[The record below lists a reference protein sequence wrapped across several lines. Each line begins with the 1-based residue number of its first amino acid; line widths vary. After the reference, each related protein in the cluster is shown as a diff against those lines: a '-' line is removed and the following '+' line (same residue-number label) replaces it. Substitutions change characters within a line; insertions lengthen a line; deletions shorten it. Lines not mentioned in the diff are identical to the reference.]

1 MADWGLKPGSD
12 PSDTVALLVAELSAN
27 AVRHGHARG
36 HDRFQL
42 ALTHDAAARTVR
54 IEVSDASPRHPP
66 TDPPRPSPE
75 DESGRGLLLVDV
87 LAARW
92 GTSRRVP
99 LGKTIWADVA
109 TDRP

>member
-1 MADWGLKPGSD
+1 
-12 PSDTVALLVAELSAN
+12 VAELAAN

-42 ALTHDAAARTVR
+42 VLTHDAAARTVR
-54 IEVSDASPRHPP
+54 IEVSDANPRHPP